1 MTSRKKS
8 AHKKKEKRPAE
19 QRKLH
24 IFKNQYDRIVKCA
37 KASALTTPVQL
48 LVIAS
53 YLNRLNFKERINQY
67 VRWDPT
73 QWKYSPGVLAQ
84 LMVLAAFIPST
95 KKIALCR
102 LSHAYAGMDL
112 RVLVG
117 EYVDPAELSDHLFAC
132 MLDRL
137 WEAGCEKFLCSIAL
151 TVRTVFN
158 LPPNHIFHSD
168 TTSHMLCGDYAN
180 SESVD
185 DPSRVHPTHGLSKNK
200 RPDRKQIMTGMV
212 TDGDGL
218 ILNCCVL
225 DGNTAD
231 CEYNHTMLQT
241 LQEVY
246 GDEFYKHTYIADS
259 KLLNKKN
266 LELIY
271 GKEKPAKIIS
281 CIPENFA
288 GKRASKIRHLAYE
301 EQNWQYIGIC
311 CKHPAGNGKEPEYWV
326 QTFQQE
332 VFDIPVWVHIY
343 KSGDAEHKL
352 QKAIKKARE
361 AYESDLKSLT
371 KKKFACEPDASTELQ
386 AFINAHRK
394 SFFSVNL
401 SCVSSVN
408 EKNPVG
414 RPSKTVKPTEKKVT
428 WAVSA
433 GPIIQNEEKIE
444 QQRRKDE
451 TFCLLTTIEPDTMG
465 SREVLLYYKGQI
477 NVEGM
482 FSVLKHPLL
491 AATLFLEKPER
502 IEALMTL
509 LYFCVLMHGI
519 LQVISRIRIATCA
532 EPPRLG
538 PDDRPLIRPKSETM
552 LNILALYDF
561 DSYGDVMSF
570 RSKITERS
578 SQLELLMYLVDF
590 DPGAI

>member
-1 MTSRKKS
+1 MTSRKRT
-8 AHKKKEKRPAE
+8 APKKKEKRPVE
-19 QRKLH
+19 QRKLN

-37 KASALTTPVQL
+37 KVSALTTPVQL
-48 LVIAS
+48 VVIAS
-53 YLNRLNFKERINQY
+53 YLNRLDFKESINRHVQ
-67 VRWDPT
+67 WDPT

-84 LMVLAAFIPST
+84 LMVLAAFIPSI

-102 LSHAYAGMDL
+102 FSHAYAGMDL
-112 RVLVG
+112 RLLVG
-117 EYVDPAELSDHLFAC
+117 EYVDPAELSDHLFAS

-137 WEAGCEKFLCSIAL
+137 WDSGCENFLSSIAL

-158 LPPNHIFHSD
+158 LPPNHILHSD
-168 TTSHMLCGDYAN
+168 TTSHMLCGDYDN

-185 DPSRVHPTHGLSKNK
+185 DPSRIHPAYGLSKNK

-218 ILNCCVL
+218 ILTCCVL

-231 CEYNHTMLQT
+231 CEYNHLMLQT
-241 LQEVY
+241 LQKVY
-246 GDEFYKHTYIADS
+246 GDEFNKRTYIADS

-271 GKEKPAKIIS
+271 GKGKPVKIIS
-281 CIPENFA
+281 RIPENFA
-288 GKRASKIRHLAYE
+288 GKLASKTRHLAYE

-311 CKHPAGNGKEPEYWV
+311 CKHPAGKGKEPEYWV

-332 VFDIPVWVHIY
+332 VFGIPVWVRIY

-352 QKAIKKARE
+352 QKAIKTARE

-371 KKKFACEPDASTELQ
+371 KKKFACEPDATTELQ
-386 AFINAHRK
+386 TFITTHRK

-401 SCVSSVN
+401 SCVSSIK

-414 RPSKTVKPTEKKVT
+414 RPSKTVKPTERTVT

-433 GPIIQNEEKIE
+433 GSIIQAEALIE
-444 QQRRKDE
+444 RQRRKDE
-451 TFCLLTTIEPDTMG
+451 TFCLLTTIEPDTIG
-465 SREVLLYYKGQI
+465 SREVLLHYKGQI

-482 FSVLKHPLL
+482 FSVLKQHLL

-502 IEALMTL
+502 IEAMMTL
-509 LYFCVLMHGI
+509 LYFSVLMHGI

-538 PDDRPLIRPKSETM
+538 PEDRPLIRPKSDTM
-552 LNILALYDF
+552 LNILALYDLVS
-561 DSYGDVMSF
+561 DGDDMSI

-590 DPGAI
+590 DPDAI